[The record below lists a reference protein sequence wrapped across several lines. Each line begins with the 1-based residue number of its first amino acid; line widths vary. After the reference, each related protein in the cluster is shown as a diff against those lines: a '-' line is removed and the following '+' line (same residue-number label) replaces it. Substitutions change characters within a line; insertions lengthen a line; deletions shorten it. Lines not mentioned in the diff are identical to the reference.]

1 MMMIRIQR
9 QKTLQEILQIRW
21 RKYLLLHDHL
31 QHRSP
36 EITVRIAR
44 ALHHRERVLHLPVQ
58 RQNTHVGAPVT
69 FPATAPGPGGVGGEA
84 LGGEKGVS
92 FIVFVAAV
100 PPVATKVGVFGA

>member
-1 MMMIRIQR
+1 MTRIQR
-9 QKTLQEILQIRW
+9 QKTLQEILQIRR

-31 QHRSP
+31 HHRSP
-36 EITVRIAR
+36 EITVRVAR

-100 PPVATKVGVFGA
+100 PPVATKAGVFGA